1 MGANGF
7 VDIDLSA
14 TRKQKIRIDGDD
26 NRILELDTA
35 DMNIVVRL
43 RDGFE
48 KLEKLIDQITNL
60 QVSDTGDIKTDISE
74 MGTVIE
80 DIDKQ
85 MRNAL
90 DEIFDANVSEV
101 CAPTG
106 SMYDLFNGEY
116 RFEHIINALTKLYEN
131 NLDKEYAKMKR
142 RVQKHTDKYVKQKG

>member
-14 TRKQKIRIDGDD
+14 TRKQRIRIDGDD

-131 NLDKEYAKMKR
+131 NLDKEYAKMKK

>member
-60 QVSDTGDIKTDISE
+60 QVSDTGNIKTDISE

>member
-14 TRKQKIRIDGDD
+14 TRKQRIRIDGDD